1 MREKLIKVRRNP
13 KMGKNKVYFR
23 IFGSAITFVMLA
35 VFFYSCSKEVVK
47 DPVATNTVQT
57 QPVIAATS
65 PANKADTVVINPVVA
80 ATFNS
85 TASPADVSASTLT
98 LKEGTV
104 TVAGTVTADGTT
116 LNFIPAADLKANTTY
131 TATIT
136 TATKGTS
143 HDGSTEHTWTFTT
156 GKDRDD
162 HSFSVVSVSPL
173 NSATAV
179 ALDVK
184 PSATFSS
191 DLSSTR
197 TKSLK
202 IILMQGTTP
211 VLGSITFS
219 GRTATF
225 APASQLVANTV
236 YTAKVM
242 NGSMTSGDDDHYQ
255 STTMKTWSFTTA
267 GGGVDVTAPTVLS
280 AVPANNATGVVISSH
295 PSVTFSE
302 AMTASTVTSATFTL
316 NQGTTAVAGTV
327 VYSGT
332 SATFTPSVSLVAN
345 TLYTGKITTGV
356 KDAAGNA
363 LVSNYTWSF
372 TTASASDVI
381 PPTVLSAAPA
391 NSATG
396 VAISTHPAVTFSE
409 SMTASTITSATFT
422 LNQGTTAVTGTV
434 AYSGTTA
441 TFTPSASLVANTL
454 YTGTITT
461 GAKDAAGNALASN
474 YTWSFTTAAAV
485 DVTPPTVLSAVPANN
500 ATGVASSVHPAVTFS
515 EAMTASTI
523 NSTNFTLKQGSST
536 VAGTVAYSG
545 TSATFTPSSAL
556 AASTVYTG
564 TITTGAKDAAGNSL
578 ASNYTWSFTTAAAAD
593 VTPPT
598 VLSMMPANGAM
609 SVALSSNVSATFSEA
624 MTASTINSTTFTLKQ
639 GTTAV
644 AGTVSYS
651 GTTATFTP
659 SSAFAG
665 STVYTAAITTGA
677 KDAAGNSLASNS
689 TWSFT
694 TAAPTDVTPPTVM
707 SMMPASGATSVA
719 VSSNVTATFSEAMTA
734 STINSTT
741 FTVKQ
746 GTTAVA
752 GTVSYSGMT
761 ATFTPSSAFAGS
773 TVYTATI
780 STGAKDA
787 AGNAITAAQTWNF
800 TTVAT
805 VALVSFATDLFP
817 IVQSKCMPCHSGA
830 SPSAGISLTNY
841 TQIKAIGNN
850 LDNPGMY
857 SKMGVTAAQQTTIQA
872 WLAQGSLNN

>member
-1 MREKLIKVRRNP
+1 MRENLIEARRNP
-13 KMGKNKVYFR
+13 KMRKNKVYFR
-23 IFGSAITFVMLA
+23 FFGSAITFVMLA
-35 VFFYSCSKEVVK
+35 VFIYSCSKEVVK
-47 DPVATNTVQT
+47 DPAATNTVQT

-65 PANKADTVVINPVVA
+65 PANQADTVAINPVVA

-85 TASPADVSASTLT
+85 SASPADVSASTIT
-98 LKEGTV
+98 LKEGTA
-104 TVAGTVTADGTT
+104 TVAGTLTADGSTV
-116 LNFIPAADLKANTTY
+116 NFTPGADLKANTTY

-136 TATKGTS
+136 ITKKGSSNDETS
-143 HDGSTEHTWTFTT
+143 EHTWTFTT
-156 GKDRDD
+156 GKNRDD

-179 ALDVK
+179 
-184 PSATFSS
+184 T
-191 DLSSTR
+191 TR

-202 IILMQGTTP
+202 ISLMQGTTP

-225 APASQLVANTV
+225 TPASKLIANTV
-236 YTAKVM
+236 YTAKVV
-242 NGSMTSGDDDHYQ
+242 NGSYSGGEGDDDHKSG
-255 STTMKTWSFTTA
+255 STIMKTWSFTTA
-267 GGGVDVTAPTVLS
+267 GGGIDVTAPTVLS
-280 AVPANNATGVVISSH
+280 AVPANNTTGVAINSH
-295 PSVTFSE
+295 PTVTFSE
-302 AMTASTVTSATFTL
+302 AMTASTVSSATFTL
-316 NQGTTAVAGTV
+316 NQGTTAVAGTIA
-327 VYSGT
+327 YSGNT
-332 SATFTPSVSLVAN
+332 ATFTPSASLVAN
-345 TLYTGKITTGV
+345 TIYTGTITTGV

-363 LVSNYTWSF
+363 LASNYTWSF
-372 TTASASDVI
+372 TTASAADVT
-381 PPTVLSAAPA
+381 PPTVLSAVPA

-396 VAISTHPAVTFSE
+396 VSISTHPVVTFSE
-409 SMTASTITSATFT
+409 SMTASTVTSATFI
-422 LNQGTTAVTGTV
+422 LNQGTTAVAGTV

-441 TFTPSASLVANTL
+441 TFTPSASLAANTL

-474 YTWSFTTAAAV
+474 YTWSFTTAAA
-485 DVTPPTVLSAVPANN
+485 
-500 ATGVASSVHPAVTFS
+500 
-515 EAMTASTI
+515 
-523 NSTNFTLKQGSST
+523 
-536 VAGTVAYSG
+536 
-545 TSATFTPSSAL
+545 
-556 AASTVYTG
+556 
-564 TITTGAKDAAGNSL
+564 
-578 ASNYTWSFTTAAAAD
+578 AD

-598 VLSMMPANGAM
+598 VMSMMPANGAM
-609 SVALSSNVSATFSEA
+609 SVAVSSNVSATFSEA
-624 MTASTINSTTFTLKQ
+624 MTASTINSTTLTVKQ
-639 GTTAV
+639 GTTAI

-665 STVYTAAITTGA
+665 STVYTATMTTGA

-694 TAAPTDVTPPTVM
+694 TATPADVTPPTVMSMMPANGAMSVAVSSNVSATFSEAMTASTINSATFTVKQGTTAVVGTVSYSGTTATFTPSSAFAGSTVYTATMTTGAKDAAGNSLASNSTWSFTTATPADVTPPTVM
-707 SMMPASGATSVA
+707 SMMPASGATSIA

-752 GTVSYSGMT
+752 GTVSYSGTT

-780 STGAKDA
+780 TTGAKDA

-800 TTVAT
+800 TTIAT
-805 VALVSFATDLFP
+805 VTLVSFATDVLP
-817 IVQSKCMPCHSGA
+817 IVQSKCMPCHGA
-830 SPSAGISLTNY
+830 SGPSAGISLTNY
-841 TQIKAIGNN
+841 TQIKAIGSN
-850 LDNPGMY
+850 LDNPSMY
-857 SKMGVTAAQQTTIQA
+857 SKMSVSAAQQTTIQA